1 MIGKL
6 AIAVAGTMLCGTA
19 FGQAVVPVP
28 EAPDAAL
35 AILPGDAAQDP
46 DTRIAAAIAADAQ
59 RHRGIAQRAQPMGIQ
74 IEGQPFRLHSVTYA
88 DSPRTMQAFLATP
101 GSAGICHVAVP
112 IDRAGANMRAVGR
125 ACVAALG
132 KGAAA
137 GAAASAASPRPAR
150 PAAAPAGKPGAHQAN
165 WSKVEGVYFKSFT
178 GFGVGGGV
186 TMDFEPIV
194 LFRDGSYY
202 EVEGPAL
209 EDVDLAGA
217 RAREPRNW
225 GSWRRQGASFILTDN
240 RGRSN
245 DHQLQQGSFFKAF
258 PASAAP
264 LRGTFESV
272 GGGGNSALGGDVTI
286 ASTDRLVFN
295 ADGSFGTRRST
306 GALNS
311 GATSGVGS
319 AVAARRA
326 GGGRFSVRDHT
337 LTLTHADGRTERRFF
352 AFGSRRTPAQVAPNM
367 IFVGETVYTL
377 DD

>member
-1 MIGKL
+1 MTGKRML
-6 AIAVAGTMLCGTA
+6 AVLVFGAAPAGAQT
-19 FGQAVVPVP
+19 VVPVP
-28 EAPDAAL
+28 DAPDAKL
-35 AILPGDAAQDP
+35 TILPGDATLDP
-46 DTRIAAAIAADAQ
+46 DARIGAAIAADAK
-59 RHRGIAQRAQPMGIQ
+59 RHGGVIQRAQPSGVQ
-74 IEGQPFRLHSVTYA
+74 IEGQLLRLHSVTYV
-88 DSPRTMQAFLATP
+88 DSPRTMQAFLAAP
-101 GSAGICHVAVP
+101 GSGKVCQVAVP
-112 IDRAGANMRAVGR
+112 IDRAGANLRPVGS

-132 KGAAA
+132 RRGAPPAAA
-137 GAAASAASPRPAR
+137 GASSRPA
-150 PAAAPAGKPGAHQAN
+150 PAAPSAPATHRGN

-186 TMDFEPIV
+186 AMDFEPIV

-209 EDVDLAGA
+209 EDVDLARA

-258 PASAAP
+258 PASAAA
-264 LRGTFESV
+264 LRGTFESI
-272 GGGGNSALGGDVTI
+272 GGGGNSALGGEVTI
-286 ASTDRLVFN
+286 ASMDRLVFN
-295 ADGSFGTRRST
+295 ADGSFATRRST

-319 AVAARRA
+319 SVAARRG